1 MSKISVVGSINMD
14 LVAVSD
20 VMPQKGKTVV
30 GKDFRIIPG
39 GKGANQ
45 AVAIAKLGGN
55 VEMFGC
61 VGNDSFGEM
70 ARANLRDSGVFL
82 NHVKLVTNMPTG
94 VALIHVA
101 ENDNAITVVAGA
113 NSCVDIDYINS
124 VSEEIVKSD
133 IVLLQHEIPLVTVE
147 HVIRLCRENNVPVV
161 LNPAPAMPVSDE
173 LIDMVTYIIPNEHE
187 IGAVLQSNENYAKL
201 LARYPNKLI
210 MTWGEKGTVYHN
222 GISVVHL
229 SAIRVKA
236 VDTTGAGDTFC
247 GAFVKAICEGAKLQE
262 AIVFGL
268 YAGGLSVEK
277 FGAQAGMPTADEI
290 MKRMEMDKR

>member
-1 MSKISVVGSINMD
+1 MSKIAVVGSINMD
-14 LVAVSD
+14 LVAVSGI
-20 VMPQKGKTVV
+20 MPQKGKTVV
-30 GKDFRIIPG
+30 GKDFRVIPG

-55 VEMFGC
+55 AEMFGC

-70 ARANLRDSGVFL
+70 ARANLKASGVFL
-82 NHVKLVTNMPTG
+82 NHVKSVANMPTG

-133 IVLLQHEIPLVTVE
+133 IVLLQHEIPFTTVE
-147 HVIRLCRENNVPVV
+147 HVIRLCWENNVPVV
-161 LNPAPAMPVSDE
+161 LNPAPAMPVSDA
-173 LIDMVTYIIPNEHE
+173 LIGMVSYIIPNEHE
-187 IGAVLQSNENYAKL
+187 IGAVMRSDESYTKL

-210 MTWGEKGTVYHN
+210 MTWGEKGVVYHN

-229 SAIRVKA
+229 SAIRVEA

-247 GAFVKAICEGAKLQE
+247 GAFTKAISDGVKLQE
-262 AIVFGL
+262 AIVIGQ

-277 FGAQAGMPTADEI
+277 FGAQAGMPTADAV
-290 MKRMEMDKR
+290 KNRMEMENK